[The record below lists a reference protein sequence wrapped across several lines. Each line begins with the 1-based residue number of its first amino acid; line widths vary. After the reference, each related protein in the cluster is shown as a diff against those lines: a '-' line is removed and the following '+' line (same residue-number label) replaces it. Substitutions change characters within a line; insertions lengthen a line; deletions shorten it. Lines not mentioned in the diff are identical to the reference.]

1 MEAVLKY
8 FSSSRFIISLCI
20 AIAALVVWLLVRQI
34 IHRFAD
40 RITSAGSLSGRRQT
54 YLALFLNIVRG
65 LLVLAALMYMGRVGI
80 ITIGM
85 AAMMRGKKDA
95 KIKYPEARVM
105 IG

>member
-40 RITSAGSLSGRRQT
+40 RITSAGTLSGRRQT
-54 YLALFLNIVRG
+54 YLALSLNIVRG
-65 LLVLAALMYMGRVGI
+65 LLVLASRR
-80 ITIGM
+80 ITC
-85 AAMMRGKKDA
+85 ADCASPRSF
-95 KIKYPEARVM
+95 PPPRFWCWRR
-105 IG
+105 